1 MGFVGNYAPCGLSP
15 QTDGMPVIQ
24 RKLQSNYQLCSFP
37 FEDFFSVRRTRGR
50 HRRWR
55 SWGFGVIPQQ
65 AFWPVQSGQNRKT
78 CICLHCLLSLSRI
91 RDKDSYTESWI
102 IPKPYF
108 SACFHADFVQKIRD
122 NFFSLLSWFQYFFIR
137 SFPTFGIIL

>member
-1 MGFVGNYAPCGLSP
+1 MKPLCEWTNHLHRGFLLLLKIFQRPQDAQPSPNGDDLGGL
-15 QTDGMPVIQ
+15 G
-24 RKLQSNYQLCSFP
+24 
-37 FEDFFSVRRTRGR
+37 G
-50 HRRWR
+50 
-55 SWGFGVIPQQ
+55 IPQQ

-78 CICLHCLLSLSRI
+78 CICLHCLPVLSRI
-91 RDKDSYTESWI
+91 RDKIGYTESWI